1 MVIVEDM
8 VTTTSQEGLMITL
21 LVIIQE
27 KQMTMH
33 PVTTETLI
41 MMNTLAIF
49 LI

>member
-33 PVTTETLI
+33 PETTETLI